1 MWAQGA
7 ADLAL
12 LPVTQRITA
21 STCKLAYRL
30 QSASEPPAG
39 EQPPCSLTC
48 SAVGRHLVIAGSVAG
63 TTARHVTLSAEP
75 EQRGSGSAAPSSDSW
90 SHSWVAARP
99 LWVRVKDELARPL
112 LADAARQGLCAPPPS
127 LLALDAEALDTIL
140 QQLPVR
146 CRCHAVRHPR
156 VPSRFHLHAAPTSA
170 NHTVDGT
177 PLSCRHTNRPRVC
190 RRGIWPPCPRPAASC
205 AARRARTRCGS
216 PSWSRTSRRAPARSA
231 AAAGRLS
238 TGRATATGRRH
249 ASGGWR
255 SAATRSCGRCRAFA
269 AATLSCRHLGL
280 AALSVR
286 AATRLK
292 LPCLALLCVTVRRL
306 DQAVFA
312 FVLTDGQCVPYGRWG
327 LRSAAFWGASASW
340 PSWQPVWYTAWI
352 VTSFAHQFAIIQ
364 PIASACML
372 LCCVCTKCKSLCRG
386 IFRAPLSTLQP
397 RSAASKACIKRQVD

>member
-238 TGRATATGRRH
+238 TGRATATGRGAR
-249 ASGGWR
+249 
-255 SAATRSCGRCRAFA
+255 A
-269 AATLSCRHLGL
+269 AAGAAPPPAAAAGAGLSRRQPFHAGTWAWRHCRC
-280 AALSVR
+280 ALRPGSSFR
-286 AATRLK
+286 
-292 LPCLALLCVTVRRL
+292 
-306 DQAVFA
+306 
-312 FVLTDGQCVPYGRWG
+312 VLR
-327 LRSAAFWGASASW
+327 
-340 PSWQPVWYTAWI
+340 
-352 VTSFAHQFAIIQ
+352 
-364 PIASACML
+364 
-372 LCCVCTKCKSLCRG
+372 CCVSPSDGWIRRFLH
-386 IFRAPLSTLQP
+386 LY
-397 RSAASKACIKRQVD
+397 